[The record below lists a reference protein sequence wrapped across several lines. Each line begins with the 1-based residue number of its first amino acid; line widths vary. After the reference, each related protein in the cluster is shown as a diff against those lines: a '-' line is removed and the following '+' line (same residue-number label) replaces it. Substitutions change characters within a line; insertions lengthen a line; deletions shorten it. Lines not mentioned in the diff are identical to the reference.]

1 MSFIVKFL
9 TSPKEEKK
17 KLTLLETENEG
28 ADGSQSWKQTD
39 SPTTSDVD
47 TDAVLGD
54 SDYGELYAN
63 EVSAS
68 EKAHLRRQAMK
79 N

>member
-1 MSFIVKFL
+1 MAFIYNYI
-9 TSPKEEKK
+9 TSPREERKK
-17 KLTLLETENEG
+17 ITLPPTDDEG
-28 ADGSQSWKQTD
+28 EDDADGSKGWKKND

-47 TDAVLGD
+47 TDAVIND

-68 EKAHLRRQAMK
+68 EKGH
-79 N
+79 